1 MKVVSLILFFIP
13 TFGFSQSLVNQD
25 SLLFHFTHIINDYR
39 VRNGLKELEVDPNM
53 KVLTDY
59 WSKRMGEMG
68 KVGHGE
74 GKESFQSRISSEKS
88 IPPSFIMLE
97 NCTELMTPDKPIKTS
112 VKTYPELK
120 PYIDGSYQG
129 ILNQYDYAMYGF
141 LMWKNSPPHNKGMLD
156 PDTNYFYLSSYRK
169 NGRTYLCYISRN

>member
-1 MKVVSLILFFIP
+1 MRIITLILFSIP
-13 TFGFSQSLVNQD
+13 TLVFSQSLVNQD

-39 VRNGLKELEVDPNM
+39 VKNGLKELEVDPKM

-74 GKESFQSRISSEKS
+74 GKESFQSRISREKS

-156 PDTNYFYLSSYRK
+156 PDTKYFYLSSYRK

>member
-1 MKVVSLILFFIP
+1 VRFFSLLFLIP
-13 TFGFSQSLVNQD
+13 SFVFSQTLVNQD
-25 SLLFHFTHIINDYR
+25 SLLFHFTKIINDYR
-39 VRNGLKELEVDPNM
+39 VNNGLEKLEVDTRI
-53 KVLTDY
+53 KVLTDE
-59 WSKRMGEMG
+59 WSKRMGETG

-74 GKESFQSRISSEKS
+74 GKESFQSRISREKS

-129 ILNQYDYAMYGF
+129 ILNQYDYAVYGF
-141 LMWKNSPPHNKGMLD
+141 LMWKNSPPHNKSMLD
-156 PDTNYFYLSSYRK
+156 PDTKYFYLSSYRK
-169 NGRTYLCYISRN
+169 NGRTYLCYISRG

>member
-1 MKVVSLILFFIP
+1 MRFFSLLFLIP
-13 TFGFSQSLVNQD
+13 SFVFSQTLVNQD
-25 SLLFHFTHIINDYR
+25 SLLFHFTKIINDYR
-39 VRNGLKELEVDPNM
+39 VNNGLEKLEVDTRI
-53 KVLTDY
+53 KVLTDE
-59 WSKRMGEMG
+59 WSKRMGETG

-74 GKESFQSRISSEKS
+74 GKESFQSRISREKS

-129 ILNQYDYAMYGF
+129 ILNQYDYAVYGF
-141 LMWKNSPPHNKGMLD
+141 LMWKNSPPHNKSMLD
-156 PDTNYFYLSSYRK
+156 PDTKYFYLSSYRK
-169 NGRTYLCYISRN
+169 NGRTYLCYISRG